1 VDVNIQ
7 DQTTKSALHHSGQ
20 NGHEI
25 IVTRILQVPNV
36 DVNIQDKDGCT
47 PLHYSAKMGHEAVV
61 IKLLEAPHVDVNM
74 KSQFGKTALHYSA
87 GMGHEA
93 VVIKLLGAP
102 NVDVNIQ
109 NEDGCTPLHSSAE
122 RGHEAVVIKLL
133 EAPHVDVN
141 FKSRFG
147 KTALHYSA
155 QTGLEAAVIKI
166 LEAPNVDVNMID
178 HDGCTPLHYSAQG
191 GREAVVIKLLED
203 PKVNVNIQDKDGC
216 TPLHYSA
223 QRGREAVVIKLL
235 EAPNVNV
242 NVVTRQHENA
252 LHLAVLEDNVSMVK
266 ILATNQQLRVTQE
279 NLDGETPFQIAFE
292 MKKPNSKSIE
302 RLLSEHPSV
311 KNYVDVLYRDRQVY
325 VDAANAILVGAALIA
340 TLTFACWL
348 QPPLGYSTFYGETY
362 TNVYPAPPTSN
373 PSYVDMEH
381 HKVLEVFWVFNSLA
395 FYFSI
400 ATLLWGAQTVLPM
413 RSIFIKRAV
422 VKVQRNLLVTAFLL
436 NVSVPFVLIAFA
448 LAGYVVLPPIKKFSA
463 NIISTSALGGFVC
476 VVALIHLMKNIC
488 TEGFVMIRK
497 GRAK

>member
-7 DQTTKSALHHSGQ
+7 DQTTKSALHYSAQ

-25 IVTRILQVPNV
+25 IVTRILQAPNV

-61 IKLLEAPHVDVNM
+61 IKLLEAP
-74 KSQFGKTALHYSA
+74 
-87 GMGHEA
+87 
-93 VVIKLLGAP
+93 
-102 NVDVNIQ
+102 NVDVNIKDK
-109 NEDGCTPLHSSAE
+109 DGYTPLHYSAKM
-122 RGHEAVVIKLL
+122 GHEAVVIKLL
-133 EAPHVDVN
+133 EAPNANVN
-141 FKSRFG
+141 IKGRFG
-147 KTALHYSA
+147 KTALHFSA
-155 QTGLEAAVIKI
+155 RVGHEAVVIKL
-166 LEAPNVDVNMID
+166 LEAPNVDVNIQD
-178 HDGCTPLHYSAQG
+178 KDGWTALHYSAAKG
-191 GREAVVIKLLED
+191 HEAVVIKLLEAPNVD
-203 PKVNVNIQDKDGC
+203 VNIQAENGC
-216 TPLHYSA
+216 TALHNSVLMFN
-223 QRGREAVVIKLL
+223 EAVFNKIL

-252 LHLAVLEDNVSMVK
+252 LHLAVRGDNVSMVK
-266 ILATNQQLRVTQE
+266 ILAKNPQLGVTQE
-279 NLDGETPFQIAFE
+279 NLQGETPFQIAFE
-292 MKKPNSKSIE
+292 MEQPNSKSIE
-302 RLLSEHPSV
+302 RLLSELPSV
-311 KNYVDVLYRDRQVY
+311 EKYVDVLYRDRQVY
-325 VDAANAILVGAALIA
+325 VAAANAILVGAALIA

-348 QPPLGYSTFYGETY
+348 QPPLGYSTFYGESY

-413 RSIFIKRAV
+413 QSIFIKRAV

-436 NVSVPFVLIAFA
+436 NVSVLFVLIAFA
-448 LAGYVVLPPIKKFSA
+448 LAIVLPPIKKFSA

-476 VVALIHLMKNIC
+476 VVALILLMKNIC

-497 GRAK
+497 GRAE

>member
-1 VDVNIQ
+1 
-7 DQTTKSALHHSGQ
+7 
-20 NGHEI
+20 
-25 IVTRILQVPNV
+25 
-36 DVNIQDKDGCT
+36 
-47 PLHYSAKMGHEAVV
+47 MGH
-61 IKLLEAPHVDVNM
+61 
-74 KSQFGKTALHYSA
+74 
-87 GMGHEA
+87 
-93 VVIKLLGAP
+93 
-102 NVDVNIQ
+102 
-109 NEDGCTPLHSSAE
+109 
-122 RGHEAVVIKLL
+122 
-133 EAPHVDVN
+133 
-141 FKSRFG
+141 
-147 KTALHYSA
+147 
-155 QTGLEAAVIKI
+155 
-166 LEAPNVDVNMID
+166 
-178 HDGCTPLHYSAQG
+178 
-191 GREAVVIKLLED
+191 
-203 PKVNVNIQDKDGC
+203 
-216 TPLHYSA
+216 
-223 QRGREAVVIKLL
+223 EAVVIKLL

-252 LHLAVLEDNVSMVK
+252 LHLAVREDNVSMVK
-266 ILATNQQLRVTQE
+266 ILTTNQQLRVTQE

-292 MKKPNSKSIE
+292 MKKNPNSKSIE
-302 RLLSEHPSV
+302 SLLSEHPSV
-311 KNYVDVLYRDRQVY
+311 KNYVEVLYRDRQVY

-348 QPPLGYSTFYGETY
+348 QPPLGYSTFYGESY

-436 NVSVPFVLIAFA
+436 SVSVPFVLIAFA

-476 VVALIHLMKNIC
+476 VVALILLMKNIC

-497 GRAK
+497 GRVE

>member
-7 DQTTKSALHHSGQ
+7 DQKKKSALHYSAQ

-36 DVNIQDKDGCT
+36 DVNIQDEYGCT
-47 PLHYSAKMGHEAVV
+47 PLHYSAK
-61 IKLLEAPHVDVNM
+61 
-74 KSQFGKTALHYSA
+74 
-87 GMGHEA
+87 MGHEA

-141 FKSRFG
+141 LKSRFG

-311 KNYVDVLYRDRQVY
+311 KTYVDGLYRDRQVY
-325 VDAANAILVGAALIA
+325 VDAANAILIGAALIA

-497 GRAK
+497 GRAE